1 MTKFDLHNYFWNTL
15 KEAQENEEDPNQN
28 IDPNGQN
35 PELAQPEAQAPAQQ
49 SPNQTPPPPTAPQE
63 QILKQKTKADS
74 SAFSAMIGSTIS
86 GITFKQNGPS
96 GGEISV
102 MTSKSNRPLK
112 ISWAGNKVTVTQPDG
127 NIVNLSER
135 KI

>member
-1 MTKFDLHNYFWNTL
+1 MNKFDLHDYFFKSI
-15 KEAQENEEDPNQN
+15 KEAQEDENDPNQDV
-28 IDPNGQN
+28 DPNVQS
-35 PELAQPEAQAPAQQ
+35 PELAQPTGQAPTQQ
-49 SPNQTPPPPTAPQE
+49 SPNQTPQAPAPQE

-74 SAFSAMIGSTIS
+74 SAFSNMIGSTIS
-86 GITFKQNGPS
+86 GIDFKQNGPN

-135 KI
+135 KK